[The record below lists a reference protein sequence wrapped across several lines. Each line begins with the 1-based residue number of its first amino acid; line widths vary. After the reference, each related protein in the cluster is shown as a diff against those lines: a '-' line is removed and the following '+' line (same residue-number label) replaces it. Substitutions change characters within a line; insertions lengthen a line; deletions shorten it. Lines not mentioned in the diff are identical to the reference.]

1 MRRTDGIRLASRSLI
16 ENPLRTF
23 LTLLGIS
30 IGVTAVI
37 LVVSIIQG
45 LNSYV
50 GNAVSVLGPNVFVF
64 DKYGI
69 VKGREAWIRA
79 RRRNKNLTVQDVEAI
94 RRQATLVD
102 QVAAKKWW
110 GTALKFGSIT
120 LNDVDVQAVT
130 PEGLE
135 IESFD
140 LMSGRYFTPQEN
152 DSGVRVCFLGYDV
165 AQGLFPG
172 LDPIGRTI
180 TALRSR
186 FRVIGVAERKGSVF
200 GRSRDNYIVV
210 PFQTYIKLR
219 GMRGS
224 IQIQVRAREG
234 VNVEAALD
242 ETRSILRTRRH
253 LRFEEDDNFGVFT
266 ASGVMDFWRDLT
278 EKIFNIAIFVVS
290 ISLVV
295 GGIVI
300 MNIML
305 LSVVERTREIG
316 VRKAIGARDVDIRFQ
331 FLAESVMLCALG
343 GATGVLVAWI
353 CVWFIGTHTPMPA
366 RFPTWA
372 PWLAIGVTSGV
383 GVFFGLHP
391 ARQAAR
397 LDPIEALRAE
407 AV

>member
-1 MRRTDGIRLASRSLI
+1 MRKSDGIRLALLSLI

-45 LNSYV
+45 LNGYV
-50 GNAVSVLGPNVFVF
+50 GNAVSGLGPNVFIIE
-64 DKYGI
+64 KYGI
-69 VKGREAWIRA
+69 IKGREDWIRA
-79 RRRNKNLTVQDVEAI
+79 RRRNKNVTIAEAETI
-94 RRQATLVD
+94 QRQATLLD
-102 QVAAKKWW
+102 KLAMKKWS
-110 GTALKFGSIT
+110 GTSVKFGSTT
-120 LNDVDVQAVT
+120 LNDIQVQGVS

-135 IESFD
+135 IEPFD
-140 LMSGRYFTPQEN
+140 LELGRHFTPQEN
-152 DSGVRVCFLGYDV
+152 ESAVRVCFLGFDV
-165 AQGLFPG
+165 AENLFPG
-172 LDPIGRTI
+172 MDPIGRTI
-180 TALRSR
+180 TALGSR
-186 FRVIGVAERKGSVF
+186 FRVIGVAERKGSMF
-200 GRSRDNYIVV
+200 GRSRDNYLVV
-210 PFQTYIKLR
+210 PFKTYLKVR
-219 GMRGS
+219 GLRGS
-224 IQIQVRAREG
+224 IQVYMRAAPG
-234 VNVEAALD
+234 ADVTAALD
-242 ETRSILRTRRH
+242 EARSILRSKRH
-253 LRFEEDDNFGVFT
+253 LGYNEDDDFGVVT

-316 VRKAIGARDVDIRFQ
+316 VRKAIGARDGDIRFQ

-343 GATGVLVAWI
+343 GVIGVAIAWVG
-353 CVWFIGTHTPMPA
+353 VWLIGSYTALPA

-372 PWLAIGVTSGV
+372 PWLAIGVTSAV
-383 GVFFGLHP
+383 GIFFGLHP

-397 LDPIEALRAE
+397 LDPIEALRSE